1 MVSGLNPALRSR
13 WDFRRRTA
21 TAIELLPHLHTAE
34 MITDRVPFE
43 RAAEA
48 FRRLDE
54 HPAEVLA
61 MALTYGEEP

>member
-21 TAIELLPHLHTAE
+21 TALALLPHLHTAE
-34 MITDRVPFE
+34 MITHRIPFD

-48 FRRLDE
+48 FRHLDE
-54 HPAEVLA
+54 EPAEVLA
-61 MALTYGEEP
+61 MALTYGKEP